1 MFFFTRRV
9 SEQAKRAER
18 RMFFPFFSFFSST
31 GTTFFFTPLSFLL
44 SVSPPGFRERER
56 EKGTRV
62 PNAKSMSGRPEPLA
76 AKRPRSS
83 RPGSASSGSGGKLG
97 GGGGTADA
105 AAKSQLRLG
114 CRVDVGIGAKTHNV
128 DSASTTPPALF
139 FYSNMHDAIRAEL
152 RSLLRSVADA
162 SRAEPSRAEEG
173 DVDVDVVGADD
184 AAAANASALPL
195 QTARARALADV
206 ATRAR
211 LLERVHTYHSAVEDE
226 VKMDRNE
233 GGERGM
239 RGMRKN

>member
-1 MFFFTRRV
+1 
-9 SEQAKRAER
+9 
-18 RMFFPFFSFFSST
+18 
-31 GTTFFFTPLSFLL
+31 
-44 SVSPPGFRERER
+44 
-56 EKGTRV
+56 
-62 PNAKSMSGRPEPLA
+62 
-76 AKRPRSS
+76 
-83 RPGSASSGSGGKLG
+83 
-97 GGGGTADA
+97 
-105 AAKSQLRLG
+105 
-114 CRVDVGIGAKTHNV
+114 
-128 DSASTTPPALF
+128 
-139 FYSNMHDAIRAEL
+139 MHDAIRAEL